1 MFRIHLPRRNWIKE
15 QIVYHETI
23 KEVLNSVETW
33 MGEII
38 DGEHL
43 IIEYTDTQQDSRVDR
58 AKPCGICGVIHGL
71 KWDGECRRPGE

>member
-1 MFRIHLPRRNWIKE
+1 
-15 QIVYHETI
+15 
-23 KEVLNSVETW
+23 

-43 IIEYTDTQQDSRVDR
+43 IIEYTDTKHGSGFNR
-58 AKPCGICGVIHGL
+58 AIVCGICGVVHGL

>member
-1 MFRIHLPRRNWIKE
+1 MFRIHLPRRNWIKD
-15 QIVYHETI
+15 QICYHETI

-43 IIEYTDTQQDSRVDR
+43 IIEYTDTKHGSGFNR
-58 AKPCGICGVIHGL
+58 AIVCGICGVVHGL